1 MGWDK
6 EYWSPG
12 KLLITSEYAVIDGAK
27 ALAIP
32 CKFGQDL
39 KVEDNHTGIIDWT
52 GKTNTDETW
61 LTCQFDSKTLAVI
74 SSNDSEKARR
84 LSKYLLSAKNLS
96 SIFPIA
102 GASIETNLDFPADWG
117 LGSSSTLLTNIAK
130 WLAIDAFELHFAVS
144 KGSGYDIACGLSKS
158 PILYHATNQKAS
170 FSKVDFD
177 PVFKDNIYFIHLNQK
192 QISDS
197 EVTRYSEIKKE
208 IDLHAVV
215 EKFTGLTEQILN
227 ANALETFEA
236 LLVEHENLMSHV
248 LQRETIRESHFQM
261 YSGGVIK
268 SLGAWGGD
276 FVMVTAKH
284 IEDLDYFKNKGF
296 STIIPY
302 QHMTI

>member
-1 MGWDK
+1 MCKDK

-12 KLLITSEYAVIDGAK
+12 KLLITSEYVVIDGAK

-39 KVEDNHTGIIDWT
+39 KVEDNHTGIIDWM
-52 GKTNTDETW
+52 GKTNTGETW
-61 LTCQFDSKTLAVI
+61 LTCQFDSKTLAVL
-74 SSNDSEKARR
+74 SSNDSEKAYK

-96 SIFPIA
+96 SIFPTA
-102 GASIETNLDFPADWG
+102 GANIETNLDFPGDWG

-144 KGSGYDIACGLSKS
+144 NGSGYDIACGLSKS

-170 FSKVDFD
+170 FSKVDFN

-208 IDLHAVV
+208 IDSQAVV

-248 LQRETIRESHFQM
+248 LQRETIRESLFQM
-261 YSGGVIK
+261 YSGGIIK

-276 FVMVTAKH
+276 FVMATAKH
-284 IEDLDYFKNKGF
+284 IGDLDYFKNKGF
-296 STIIPY
+296 NTIIPY